1 MKRLLLA
8 LSFFAGAVQAKDIQV
23 NFEIRNHERFPI
35 FVRLIQK
42 GRIFID
48 HLNNYKQTYE
58 PAMIGELTLVNGKT
72 GSAIDSWA
80 SGFDWSR
87 PTFIEI
93 AYFKNDQFKNQIYA
107 VPEQRTLYVAFENE
121 QLRPQKGKGFGKFT
135 QSGHPLVE
143 NVTSREIVKLTEQ
156 QIKDLYE
163 SLELEGKQALNVLKQ
178 HALKNDDDF
187 DDKDDNNDHD
197 DDLEKRF
204 EQLKKDVKDIYQKY
218 E

>member
-8 LSFFAGAVQAKDIQV
+8 LSFFAGAMQARDIQV

-35 FVRLIQK
+35 FVRLLQK
-42 GRIFID
+42 GYRSID
-48 HLNNYKQTYE
+48 QFDNYKQTYE
-58 PAMIGELTLVNGKT
+58 PALIGNLTLVNGKT
-72 GSAIDSWA
+72 GNAIDSWA
-80 SGFDWSR
+80 SGFDWSM
-87 PTFIEI
+87 PTYIEI
-93 AYFKNDQFKNQIYA
+93 AYFKNNKFINQIYA
-107 VPEQRTLYVAFENE
+107 VPAFKTLYVAFENE
-121 QLRPQKGKGFGKFT
+121 QLRPQKGKGFGRFT

-143 NVTSREIVKLTEQ
+143 NVKAHQIVRLTEQ

-163 SLELEGKQALNVLKQ
+163 SLELEGKQALDVLKQ
-178 HALKNDDDF
+178 YVPKKDL
-187 DDKDDNNDHD
+187 DDNNDHDD